1 MFDQLIWHL
10 NPNPKKKKKKKSILK
25 NKLMM
30 MKENRQSL
38 AYKLSCSQ

>member
-10 NPNPKKKKKKKSILK
+10 NPNPKKKKKKSILK